1 MYVYALFDNE
11 SSEVITIHFLNAA
24 TNKLLE
30 IYMQSFHSP
39 KVRNSAK
46 NGIECAYEIIFSGE
60 IEKYIQK
67 SPISVTPKDFKQQ
80 VDGSS
85 AGLAYAVAFAIA
97 LKYRN
102 IIDVTLEIPEKIAAT
117 GELDNH
123 GNVSK
128 VKHLKQKIL
137 AAIKEN
143 VSLVLYP
150 SENYEEL
157 LMLQKTDIEFCNA
170 IKASGISLKH
180 VSNLKQAF
188 CELGILP
195 SPTLTI
201 NPVKINNKDLVFDI
215 LLSNESKIEFKS
227 FELTLMYD
235 ASKLKLENIFDGSA
249 ISDSKYLEI
258 NSSEK
263 KLKKFVLTLNLK
275 KEYLYEKKID
285 SPLIRIN
292 CSALDNLKQYSS
304 NLLEFCENECST
316 NGIPFSGAG
325 GFTFNIA
332 DMSFLNK
339 KNSQKDIY
347 TAKVESTNI
356 NSGKPSAYSRIKAF
370 FMSKAKLITVV
381 VGVFAILIGYKHFTG
396 SISSPTSQNNPAPT
410 SMSLSTFSTTPLIIA
425 TPLSTTTPITS
436 TPSSTTALITTIPS
450 STLSPI
456 QTDNVLLASASNK
469 PQPSNTPKVLSSA
482 TLATPVKTPKKT
494 TEQIHTSSVN
504 PITPSPKTVPL
515 EIKEAMN
522 PIRWESKSDNIIS
535 TYDEDRQALNFEY
548 TIKGNGRANVVT
560 KPILFSNIPDGY
572 STLNFS
578 CRCYPITDS
587 KANLILK
594 IYYNNIPKSYL
605 IGGIENIANEHSWI
619 KVQKNLEKGEITGIE
634 FYIETIG
641 ADDNAIDSGS
651 LLIRDLFVSP

>member
-11 SSEVITIHFLNAA
+11 SSELITIHFLNTA

-30 IYMQSFHSP
+30 LYMQSFHSP
-39 KVRNSAK
+39 KVRDSAK
-46 NGIECAYEIIFSGE
+46 IGIECAYEIIFSGE

-102 IIDVTLEIPEKIAAT
+102 IIDTTLEIPEKIAAT

-123 GNVSK
+123 ANVTK

-143 VSLVLYP
+143 VNLLLYP

-157 LMLQKTDIEFCNA
+157 LMLQKSDIEFSNA
-170 IKASGISLKH
+170 LKDSGISLKH

-201 NPVKINNKDLVFDI
+201 NPVKTNDKDLVFDI
-215 LLSNESKIEFKS
+215 SLSNDSKIEFKS

-249 ISDSKYLEI
+249 INGSKYLELI
-258 NSSEK
+258 SPDKNN
-263 KLKKFVLTLNLK
+263 KKFVLTLNLK
-275 KEYLYEKKID
+275 KDFLYAKKID

-292 CSALDNLKQYSS
+292 CNAIDNLKKYSS
-304 NLLEFCENECST
+304 NLLEFCENECSI
-316 NGIPFSGAG
+316 NGIPYSGAG
-325 GFTFNIA
+325 GFIFNIA
-332 DMSFLNK
+332 EISFLNK
-339 KNSQKDIY
+339 KNSQKEINI
-347 TAKVESTNI
+347 AKAESTNL
-356 NSGKPSAYSRIKAF
+356 NSDKPSTYSTIKAF
-370 FMSKAKLITVV
+370 FTGKLKLITVV
-381 VGVFAILIGYKHFTG
+381 AGVFVILIGYKYFMG
-396 SISSPTSQNNPAPT
+396 SLSSPANQNNPTPT
-410 SMSLSTFSTTPLIIA
+410 SISIPTLSTTPLITAIP
-425 TPLSTTTPITS
+425 TLSTTP
-436 TPSSTTALITTIPS
+436 PITTIPS
-450 STLSPI
+450 STLSPS
-456 QTDNVLLASASNK
+456 QTDNVLSASASNK
-469 PQPSNTPKVLSSA
+469 PQPSNTPELFNS
-482 TLATPVKTPKKT
+482 TPLTTPVKTPKKAIT
-494 TEQIHTSSVN
+494 QIPAISVK
-504 PITPSPKTVPL
+504 PITPAPKTVPL

-522 PIRWESKSDNIIS
+522 PIRWESKSDNITS

-548 TIKGNGRANVVT
+548 TIKGNGHVNIAT

-594 IYYNNIPKSYL
+594 IYYNNKPKSYF

-619 KVQKNLEKGEITGIE
+619 KTQKYLEKGKITGIE
-634 FYIETIG
+634 FYIETVG